1 MALRCVNVR
10 NQLKWIPAGFVTPAR
25 MLTITNITG
34 SYPRGDHIL
43 QQRFNLASHRATSRM
58 LLTLVFLI
66 SLALGLVPASASA
79 QEHCQNGVVLLAS
92 GVTSVKDLNSCIWYL
107 EDPDHNLTLRDVEA
121 KGLDAF
127 TRNTGGVLNFGYTKS
142 AYWTRFDLRTPENV
156 TNNEWILEIA
166 LPLVDE
172 VQLYVVRNG
181 VLTDQRRV
189 GYTDNWTERDLAVP
203 NPTFRLKLVPG
214 TTSTVYLHTTNINTF
229 RLPISLWQPDSYLEK
244 VAVDEAVRGILLGA
258 ILAMLAYNLFVAVSV
273 RAPSNVY
280 YVLYLVAATVFIATE
295 QVHGIQLLDG
305 RPALLD
311 KKFLPFQ
318 IIMIWFWGLLMARA
332 LLETREQA
340 PDLDQVILLCLC
352 SVSVTFV
359 LALFLPY
366 HVTMEWIVIG
376 SILLSMIMIVVSY
389 LSWRYYNPAA
399 RSYFYAW
406 TLAMIGFGIYA
417 LTVIGILPLNTFT
430 NYAPQFGL
438 TAQIILFSFALADR
452 IKQVQGEALGWN
464 QRALSNLQRYQSL
477 FDNAIEGVFQMSSD
491 RRFVTANPAMA
502 QLMGYNSSREL
513 LEESPDVLE
522 ACIADDRLRRLVIE
536 QLETRGTVKGIEA
549 RYLTRTGEERWTIIS
564 LHAVYDD
571 KGIPTHLEGTC
582 IDATESHERQRIE
595 REREQ
600 ERLEKELARNSAEAK
615 SQFLANMSHEIR
627 TPLAAIIG
635 YGETLLDSDLTE
647 EQKRGSAETVVRSG
661 RHLLELVN
669 DILDHSKIDA
679 NKLDVD
685 VVPVNLPELLDE
697 IRAFFAPRAKE
708 KGLDFSIICDYP
720 LPEKI
725 QTDPTRFRQIII
737 NLCGNALK
745 FTESGSISLVIRCDR
760 DAETLIARVVDTGIG
775 MKPEQLERLFDPF
788 AQGSSAISRQ
798 YGGTGLGLSI
808 SRRLAELLGGDI
820 RVSSTYG
827 EGSEFEVSINTGTL
841 GDVHFLR
848 DASEFTQRR
857 RAIAMVMAPRLSGRI
872 LCAEDNDLNR
882 RLVSLLVGRT
892 GADLVH
898 VTNGAEALER
908 AIKEPFDLI
917 LMDIQMP
924 VMNGRDATVALREAG
939 INTPIIALTAN
950 VMTED
955 IAEYRMAGCNEHLA
969 KPIDKRRFYET
980 LARYL
985 TLCPDQ
991 GEPGVRQYT
1000 GRVLVAEDNDDNRRL
1015 VERMLRRTG
1024 AEPVMVESGDEA
1036 VRTALADTVQ
1046 LVLMDRHMPGMDGVA
1061 ATRLLRQA
1069 GFRRPIIAFTAG
1081 DQSENDALLEAG
1093 CDGVLNKPIDHGH
1106 LQALLDRYLQ
1116 AEAPDMDSVDEDIGH
1131 LASRFLAGLPGRQER
1146 LKEALKTR
1154 NLAALQLESHQI
1166 KGTAGAMGYPL
1177 MTEQAAVLEQ
1187 RTRAE
1192 DPDWLRIGSDLEK
1205 LDDMINRALA
1215 GTSQETATTQEQAND
1230 R

>member
-1 MALRCVNVR
+1 MESIR
-10 NQLKWIPAGFVTPAR
+10 
-25 MLTITNITG
+25 
-34 SYPRGDHIL
+34 D
-43 QQRFNLASHRATSRM
+43 
-58 LLTLVFLI
+58 
-66 SLALGLVPASASA
+66 LGGCLS
-79 QEHCQNGVVLLAS
+79 
-92 GVTSVKDLNSCIWYL
+92 YL
-107 EDPDHNLTLRDVEA
+107 EDPGQDRTIDQVIELNPDS
-121 KGLDAF
+121 F
-127 TRNTGGVLNFGYTKS
+127 TRHQSGVLNFGYTES
-142 AYWTRFDLRTPENV
+142 AYWTRFDLNTQQVDAPSD
-156 TNNEWILEIA
+156 WILELA
-166 LPLVDE
+166 LPLVDQ
-172 VQLYVVRNG
+172 VRLYLVRDG
-181 VLTDQRRV
+181 RLIRERQT
-189 GYTDNWTERDLAVP
+189 GYYDDWDDRDLAVP
-203 NPTFRLKLVPG
+203 NPTFRLKLEPG
-214 TTSTVYLHTTNINTF
+214 TTTTVYLRITNTNAF
-229 RLPISLWQPDSYLEK
+229 RLPITLWHPDSYIEK
-244 VAVDEAVRGILLGA
+244 VSIDEAVRGVLLGA
-258 ILAMLAYNLFVAVSV
+258 ILAILAYNLFVAVSV
-273 RAPSNVY
+273 RERSNIY
-280 YVLYLVAATVFIATE
+280 YVLYLVGAAVFISTE
-295 QVHGIQLLDG
+295 QVHGVQLLDE
-305 RPALLD
+305 RPALLNKD
-311 KKFLPFQ
+311 YLHYQ
-318 IIMIWFWGLLMARA
+318 IILTWFFGLLMARS
-332 LLETREQA
+332 LLETRERS
-340 PDLDQVILLCLC
+340 PDLDQVLRLCLY
-352 SVSVTFV
+352 SVVLTFGLSIFMPYSV
-359 LALFLPY
+359 A
-366 HVTMEWIVIG
+366 MEWIVLD
-376 SILLSMIMIVVSY
+376 SILLSIILIVVSY

-399 RSYFYAW
+399 RAYFYAW
-406 TLAMIGFGIYA
+406 TMALIGFGIYA
-417 LTVIGILPLNTFT
+417 LTVMGYLPLNTFT
-430 NYAPQFGL
+430 TYAPQFGL

-452 IKQVQGEALGWN
+452 IKQVQGEALAWN
-464 QRALSNLQRYQSL
+464 KRALANLRRYQSL
-477 FDNAIEGVFQMSSD
+477 FDNAIEGVFQMSPS

-502 QLMGYNSSREL
+502 ELLGYNSSREL
-513 LEESPDVLE
+513 LKHNPDVLDTCLVDE
-522 ACIADDRLRRLVIE
+522 RLRRLVVE
-536 QLETRGTVKGIEA
+536 QLEARGTVKGIEA
-549 RYLTRTGEERWTIIS
+549 RYLTRTGEERWATIS
-564 LHAVYDD
+564 LHTVYDAE
-571 KGIPTHLEGTC
+571 GLPMHLEGTC
-582 IDATESHERQRIE
+582 IDATESHQRLQIE

-600 ERLEKELARNSAEAK
+600 ERLEKELARNSAQAK

-635 YGETLLDSDLTE
+635 YGETLLDPDLNETE
-647 EQKRGSAETVVRSG
+647 KRSSAETVVRSG

-697 IRAFFAPRAKE
+697 IRAFFAPRARE

-725 QTDPTRFRQIII
+725 RTDPTRYRQIII

-745 FTESGSISLVIRCDR
+745 FTESGTISLIIRCDR
-760 DAETLIARVVDTGIG
+760 DAEKLYARVVDIGIG
-775 MKPEQLERLFDPF
+775 MKPEQIERLFDPF
-788 AQGSSAISRQ
+788 AQGSTAISRQ

-827 EGSEFEVSINTGTL
+827 EGSEFEVCISTGDL
-841 GDVHFLR
+841 AQVHFLR
-848 DASEFTQRR
+848 DASEFSQRR

-872 LCAEDNDLNR
+872 LCAEDNDVNR

-892 GADLVH
+892 GAELVH
-898 VTNGAEALER
+898 VSNGAEALER
-908 AIKEPFDLI
+908 ASREHFDLI

-924 VMNGRDATVALREAG
+924 VMNGRDATLALREAG
-939 INTPIIALTAN
+939 VNTPVVALTAN
-950 VMTED
+950 VMAED
-955 IAEYRMAGCNEHLA
+955 IAEYRLAGCNDHLA
-969 KPIDKRRFYET
+969 KPIDKQRFYEV

-985 TLCPDQ
+985 TLSAEAAV
-991 GEPGVRQYT
+991 GSSHRYSGK
-1000 GRVLVAEDNDDNRRL
+1000 VLVAEDNDDNRRL